1 MNTKQQKLI
10 IEQLDQKFL
19 NLQALDVQQPEQGW
33 IYTIRKA
40 LKMSL
45 RQLGERLGIS
55 AQSVK
60 EIEQRESEGSL
71 TLKSLR
77 EVANVLDM
85 KLVYAVIPKDE
96 SIEEMI
102 ETRAKKIASEIVM
115 RASHSMNLEDQKIS
129 YTRLQKAIEE
139 KTEEIKNKMPR
150 YLWD

>member
-1 MNTKQQKLI
+1 MNSKQQKLI

-19 NLQALDVQQPEQGW
+19 KLQSLDVNQPEQGW
-33 IYTIRKA
+33 VYAIRKA

-45 RQLGERLGIS
+45 RQLGKRLGIS

-60 EIEQRESEGSL
+60 EIEQREREGSL
-71 TLKSLR
+71 TLRSLR

-85 KLVYAVIPKDE
+85 KLVYALIPKDE
-96 SIEEMI
+96 SIEAMI

-115 RASHSMNLEDQKIS
+115 RASQSMNLEDQKIS